1 MKRLTS
7 LVLALLLALTMM
19 VGAFAETAD
28 VTGEWYGE
36 LLGIQVTLTIN
47 ADGTYKMDI
56 AGMDSEEGVWEKNED
71 GNLVMDKG
79 TEGEGLVT
87 VTETGLST
95 EQDGMKIDFTREAPA
110 EDEELTIS
118 TETTEEELQGK
129 WQATSVIMNGMSVP
143 MSMVGQ
149 ECIIEVK
156 DSNLYLLN
164 LVGQTALA
172 EIPIPMTFVD
182 GILTVTLPVDK
193 NTTQMF
199 GVAKLTDGT
208 LLFELVQGDTTMD
221 FLMEAVP
228 EDAEPAAAEYNNIQI
243 ITTIGAE
250 DGNVFRPC
258 TFFGGNCYT
267 FDAIVARRHV

>member
-56 AGMDSEEGVWEKNED
+56 TGMDSEEGVWEKNED

-129 WQATSVIMNGMSVP
+129 WQATSVIMNGMSV
-143 MSMVGQ
+143 
-149 ECIIEVK
+149 
-156 DSNLYLLN
+156 
-164 LVGQTALA
+164 
-172 EIPIPMTFVD
+172 
-182 GILTVTLPVDK
+182 
-193 NTTQMF
+193 
-199 GVAKLTDGT
+199 
-208 LLFELVQGDTTMD
+208 
-221 FLMEAVP
+221 
-228 EDAEPAAAEYNNIQI
+228 
-243 ITTIGAE
+243 
-250 DGNVFRPC
+250 R
-258 TFFGGNCYT
+258 
-267 FDAIVARRHV
+267 

>member
-36 LLGIQVTLTIN
+36 LLGIQVTLTI
-47 ADGTYKMDI
+47 
-56 AGMDSEEGVWEKNED
+56 
-71 GNLVMDKG
+71 
-79 TEGEGLVT
+79 
-87 VTETGLST
+87 
-95 EQDGMKIDFTREAPA
+95 
-110 EDEELTIS
+110 S

-156 DSNLYLLN
+156 DSKLYLLN

-228 EDAEPAAAEYNNIQI
+228 EDAEPAAAE
-243 ITTIGAE
+243 
-250 DGNVFRPC
+250 
-258 TFFGGNCYT
+258 
-267 FDAIVARRHV
+267 

>member
-129 WQATSVIMNGMSVP
+129 WQATSV
-143 MSMVGQ
+143 VGQ

-182 GILTVTLPVDK
+182 GILTVTLPVDE
-193 NTTQMF
+193 NTKQMF

-228 EDAEPAAAEYNNIQI
+228 EDAEPAVAE
-243 ITTIGAE
+243 
-250 DGNVFRPC
+250 
-258 TFFGGNCYT
+258 
-267 FDAIVARRHV
+267 

>member
-129 WQATSVIMNGMSVP
+129 WQA

-182 GILTVTLPVDK
+182 GILTVTLPVDE

-208 LLFELVQGDTTMD
+208 VLFELVQGDTTMD

-228 EDAEPAAAEYNNIQI
+228 EDAEPAAAE
-243 ITTIGAE
+243 
-250 DGNVFRPC
+250 
-258 TFFGGNCYT
+258 
-267 FDAIVARRHV
+267 

>member
-47 ADGTYKMDI
+47 EDGTYKMDM
-56 AGMDSEEGVWEKNED
+56 AGMDSQDGVWEMNED
-71 GNLVMDKG
+71 GNLVMDKD
-79 TEGEGLVT
+79 TDGEGLVT

-95 EQDGMKIDFTREAPA
+95 EESGLKIDFTREAPA

-129 WQATSVIMNGMSVP
+129 WQAMSVIMNGASVP

-149 ECIIEVK
+149 DCIIEVK
-156 DSNLYLLN
+156 ESKLYLLN
-164 LVGQTALA
+164 LVGQTAMA
-172 EIPIPMTFVD
+172 KIPVSLTFAD
-182 GILTVTLPVDK
+182 GILAVTLPVDE

-208 LLFELVQGDTTMD
+208 VLFEVAQGDTVMD

-228 EDAEPAAAEYNNIQI
+228 EDEAPVEDAEPAAAE
-243 ITTIGAE
+243 
-250 DGNVFRPC
+250 
-258 TFFGGNCYT
+258 
-267 FDAIVARRHV
+267 

>member
-47 ADGTYKMDI
+47 ADGTYKMDV

-129 WQATSVIMNGMSVP
+129 WQATS
-143 MSMVGQ
+143 MVGQ

-182 GILTVTLPVDK
+182 GILTVTLPVDE
-193 NTTQMF
+193 NTKQMF

-228 EDAEPAAAEYNNIQI
+228 EDAEPAVAE
-243 ITTIGAE
+243 
-250 DGNVFRPC
+250 
-258 TFFGGNCYT
+258 
-267 FDAIVARRHV
+267 

>member
-1 MKRLTS
+1 MPQIHGENPPNKEKRHMKRLTS

-129 WQATSVIMNGMSVP
+129 WKATYVVMNGVSVSMSKV
-143 MSMVGQ
+143 
-149 ECIIEVK
+149 ENDCIIEVK
-156 DSNLYLLN
+156 ESNLYLRDL
-164 LVGQTALA
+164 LGQTMLA
-172 EIPIPMTFVD
+172 EIPIPMTFMD
-182 GILTVTLPVDK
+182 GVLIASLPTDE

-199 GVAKLTDGT
+199 VVAKLTDGT
-208 LLFELVQGDTTMD
+208 VLFELGQGDTAMD
-221 FLMEAVP
+221 FLMEAVT
-228 EDAEPAAAEYNNIQI
+228 EDAEPAAAE
-243 ITTIGAE
+243 
-250 DGNVFRPC
+250 
-258 TFFGGNCYT
+258 
-267 FDAIVARRHV
+267 

>member
-56 AGMDSEEGVWEKNED
+56 TGMDSEEGVWEKNED

-129 WQATSVIMNGMSVP
+129 WQATSVIMNGTGGDSDSDDVCGWHP
-143 MSMVGQ
+143 HCDAAGGQ
-149 ECIIEVK
+149 EHDADVRRGE
-156 DSNLYLLN
+156 
-164 LVGQTALA
+164 A
-172 EIPIPMTFVD
+172 D
-182 GILTVTLPVDK
+182 G
-193 NTTQMF
+193 
-199 GVAKLTDGT
+199 
-208 LLFELVQGDTTMD
+208 
-221 FLMEAVP
+221 
-228 EDAEPAAAEYNNIQI
+228 
-243 ITTIGAE
+243 
-250 DGNVFRPC
+250 
-258 TFFGGNCYT
+258 
-267 FDAIVARRHV
+267 RHVAV

>member
-79 TEGEGLVT
+79 TDGEGLVT

-110 EDEELTIS
+110 EDEELTIKH
-118 TETTEEELQGK
+118 GDD
-129 WQATSVIMNGMSVP
+129 GRR
-143 MSMVGQ
+143 
-149 ECIIEVK
+149 
-156 DSNLYLLN
+156 
-164 LVGQTALA
+164 TARQVA
-172 EIPIPMTFVD
+172 GDERHHERHERAD
-182 GILTVTLPVDK
+182 EHGGS
-193 NTTQMF
+193 
-199 GVAKLTDGT
+199 GV
-208 LLFELVQGDTTMD
+208 
-221 FLMEAVP
+221 
-228 EDAEPAAAEYNNIQI
+228 
-243 ITTIGAE
+243 
-250 DGNVFRPC
+250 
-258 TFFGGNCYT
+258 
-267 FDAIVARRHV
+267 HH

>member
-1 MKRLTS
+1 MIS
-7 LVLALLLALTMM
+7 L
-19 VGAFAETAD
+19 GN
-28 VTGEWYGE
+28 VTFQY
-36 LLGIQVTLTIN
+36 
-47 ADGTYKMDI
+47 
-56 AGMDSEEGVWEKNED
+56 AGCEEGVRNIDLTIRD
-71 GNLVMDKG
+71 GECVVLTGPSGGGKTTLTRLIN
-79 TEGEGLVT
+79 GL
-87 VTETGLST
+87 
-95 EQDGMKIDFTREAPA
+95 APAYYPGNA

-156 DSNLYLLN
+156 DSKLYLLN

-182 GILTVTLPVDK
+182 GILTVTLPVDE
-193 NTTQMF
+193 NTKQMF

-228 EDAEPAAAEYNNIQI
+228 EDAEPAAAE
-243 ITTIGAE
+243 
-250 DGNVFRPC
+250 
-258 TFFGGNCYT
+258 
-267 FDAIVARRHV
+267 

>member
-110 EDEELTIS
+110 ADSEGLNIS

-129 WQATSVIMNGMSVP
+129 WQATYVIMNGRSAP
-143 MSMVGQ
+143 MSMV
-149 ECIIEVK
+149 ENDCIIEVK
-156 DSNLYLLN
+156 ESNLYLRDL
-164 LVGQTALA
+164 LGQTMLA
-172 EIPIPMTFVD
+172 EIPIPMTFMD
-182 GILTVTLPVDK
+182 GILIASLPTDE
-193 NTTQMF
+193 NTMQMF

-208 LLFELVQGDTTMD
+208 VLFELGQGDTAMD

-228 EDAEPAAAEYNNIQI
+228 EDAEPAAAE
-243 ITTIGAE
+243 
-250 DGNVFRPC
+250 
-258 TFFGGNCYT
+258 
-267 FDAIVARRHV
+267 

>member
-79 TEGEGLVT
+79 TDGEGLVT

-110 EDEELTIS
+110 ETKS
-118 TETTEEELQGK
+118 
-129 WQATSVIMNGMSVP
+129 
-143 MSMVGQ
+143 
-149 ECIIEVK
+149 
-156 DSNLYLLN
+156 
-164 LVGQTALA
+164 
-172 EIPIPMTFVD
+172 
-182 GILTVTLPVDK
+182 
-193 NTTQMF
+193 
-199 GVAKLTDGT
+199 
-208 LLFELVQGDTTMD
+208 
-221 FLMEAVP
+221 
-228 EDAEPAAAEYNNIQI
+228 
-243 ITTIGAE
+243 
-250 DGNVFRPC
+250 
-258 TFFGGNCYT
+258 
-267 FDAIVARRHV
+267 

>member
-36 LLGIQVTLTIN
+36 LLGIQVTLTI
-47 ADGTYKMDI
+47 
-56 AGMDSEEGVWEKNED
+56 
-71 GNLVMDKG
+71 
-79 TEGEGLVT
+79 
-87 VTETGLST
+87 
-95 EQDGMKIDFTREAPA
+95 
-110 EDEELTIS
+110 S

-156 DSNLYLLN
+156 DSKLYLLN

-182 GILTVTLPVDK
+182 GILTVTLPVDE
-193 NTTQMF
+193 NTKQMF

-208 LLFELVQGDTTMD
+208 VLFELVQGDTTMD

-228 EDAEPAAAEYNNIQI
+228 EDAEPAAAE
-243 ITTIGAE
+243 
-250 DGNVFRPC
+250 
-258 TFFGGNCYT
+258 
-267 FDAIVARRHV
+267 

>member
-1 MKRLTS
+1 MPQIHGANPPNKEKRHMKRLTS

-129 WQATSVIMNGMSVP
+129 WQGTTLIMNGVSV
-143 MSMVGQ
+143 SLSAAGQ
-149 ECIIEVK
+149 ECIIEIK
-156 DSNLYLLN
+156 DSNLYVLN
-164 LVGQTALA
+164 LLSMTMLA
-172 EIPIPMTFVD
+172 EIPIPLTFAD
-182 GILTVTLPVDK
+182 GILAVTLQADE

-199 GVAKLTDGT
+199 GVAKLADGT
-208 LLFELVQGDTTMD
+208 VLFEVAQGDTVMD
-221 FLMEAVP
+221 FLMEAVT
-228 EDAEPAAAEYNNIQI
+228 EDAEPAAAE
-243 ITTIGAE
+243 
-250 DGNVFRPC
+250 
-258 TFFGGNCYT
+258 
-267 FDAIVARRHV
+267 

>member
-1 MKRLTS
+1 M
-7 LVLALLLALTMM
+7 
-19 VGAFAETAD
+19 
-28 VTGEWYGE
+28 
-36 LLGIQVTLTIN
+36 
-47 ADGTYKMDI
+47 
-56 AGMDSEEGVWEKNED
+56 
-71 GNLVMDKG
+71 
-79 TEGEGLVT
+79 
-87 VTETGLST
+87 TETGLST

-156 DSNLYLLN
+156 DSKLYLLN

-182 GILTVTLPVDK
+182 GILTVTLPVDE
-193 NTTQMF
+193 NTKQMF

-228 EDAEPAAAEYNNIQI
+228 EDAEPAAAE
-243 ITTIGAE
+243 
-250 DGNVFRPC
+250 
-258 TFFGGNCYT
+258 
-267 FDAIVARRHV
+267 

>member
-156 DSNLYLLN
+156 DSKLYLLN
-164 LVGQTALA
+164 LVGQ
-172 EIPIPMTFVD
+172 MTFVD

-208 LLFELVQGDTTMD
+208 VLFELVQGDTTMD
-221 FLMEAVP
+221 FLMEAVT
-228 EDAEPAAAEYNNIQI
+228 EEAEPAAAE
-243 ITTIGAE
+243 
-250 DGNVFRPC
+250 
-258 TFFGGNCYT
+258 
-267 FDAIVARRHV
+267 

>member
-79 TEGEGLVT
+79 TEGEGM
-87 VTETGLST
+87 ST

-156 DSNLYLLN
+156 DSKLYLLN

-182 GILTVTLPVDK
+182 GILTVTLPVDE
-193 NTTQMF
+193 NTKQMF

-228 EDAEPAAAEYNNIQI
+228 EDAEPAAAE
-243 ITTIGAE
+243 
-250 DGNVFRPC
+250 
-258 TFFGGNCYT
+258 
-267 FDAIVARRHV
+267 

>member
-79 TEGEGLVT
+79 TDGEGLVT

-156 DSNLYLLN
+156 EQQSVSAESGWSDGAGGDSDSDD
-164 LVGQTALA
+164 VCGWHPHCDAA
-172 EIPIPMTFVD
+172 GGREHDADVRRGEAD
-182 GILTVTLPVDK
+182 G
-193 NTTQMF
+193 
-199 GVAKLTDGT
+199 
-208 LLFELVQGDTTMD
+208 
-221 FLMEAVP
+221 
-228 EDAEPAAAEYNNIQI
+228 
-243 ITTIGAE
+243 
-250 DGNVFRPC
+250 
-258 TFFGGNCYT
+258 
-267 FDAIVARRHV
+267 RHVAV

>member
-182 GILTVTLPVDK
+182 GILTVTLPVDE

-228 EDAEPAAAEYNNIQI
+228 EDAEPPAAE
-243 ITTIGAE
+243 
-250 DGNVFRPC
+250 
-258 TFFGGNCYT
+258 
-267 FDAIVARRHV
+267 

>member
-1 MKRLTS
+1 MPQIHGENPPNKEKRHMKRLTS

-56 AGMDSEEGVWEKNED
+56 TGMDSEEGVWEKNED

-110 EDEELTIS
+110 ADSEGLNIS
-118 TETTEEELQGK
+118 TETTEEQLQGK

-149 ECIIEVK
+149 ECVIEVK

-172 EIPIPMTFVD
+172 EIAVPLTFAD
-182 GILTVTLPVDK
+182 GILGVTLQVDE
-193 NTTQMF
+193 NTSEMF
-199 GVAKLTDGT
+199 ALAMLEDGT
-208 LLFELVQGDTTMD
+208 VLFEVAMGDTVMD

-228 EDAEPAAAEYNNIQI
+228 EDAEPAAAE
-243 ITTIGAE
+243 
-250 DGNVFRPC
+250 
-258 TFFGGNCYT
+258 
-267 FDAIVARRHV
+267 

>member
-79 TEGEGLVT
+79 TDGEGLVT

-129 WQATSVIMNGMSVP
+129 WQATSVI
-143 MSMVGQ
+143 
-149 ECIIEVK
+149 IEVK

-182 GILTVTLPVDK
+182 GILTVTLPVDE

-208 LLFELVQGDTTMD
+208 VLFELVQGDTTMD

-228 EDAEPAAAEYNNIQI
+228 EDAEPAAAE
-243 ITTIGAE
+243 
-250 DGNVFRPC
+250 
-258 TFFGGNCYT
+258 
-267 FDAIVARRHV
+267 

>member
-95 EQDGMKIDFTREAPA
+95 EQDRADDHGNMQNGHVDKAQRNDSQRREA
-110 EDEELTIS
+110 ENERERDEQRRDDELPEIHV
-118 TETTEEELQGK
+118 LHGN
-129 WQATSVIMNGMSVP
+129 TSVQVP
-143 MSMVGQ
+143 MRDTLRFLGETGNTCAGAAPRMPSVAV
-149 ECIIEVK
+149 IIKGIAFLRLRIHVK
-156 DSNLYLLN
+156 MWY
-164 LVGQTALA
+164 
-172 EIPIPMTFVD
+172 
-182 GILTVTLPVDK
+182 DK
-193 NTTQMF
+193 
-199 GVAKLTDGT
+199 KK
-208 LLFELVQGDTTMD
+208 
-221 FLMEAVP
+221 
-228 EDAEPAAAEYNNIQI
+228 
-243 ITTIGAE
+243 
-250 DGNVFRPC
+250 
-258 TFFGGNCYT
+258 
-267 FDAIVARRHV
+267 

>member
-79 TEGEGLVT
+79 TDGEGLVT

-118 TETTEEELQGK
+118 TETPFLPARPVRPERCSRVALFTGISA
-129 WQATSVIMNGMSVP
+129 WMTRPRSGRSMPRAAT
-143 MSMVGQ
+143 
-149 ECIIEVK
+149 
-156 DSNLYLLN
+156 
-164 LVGQTALA
+164 LVATQTRAC
-172 EIPIPMTFVD
+172 PS
-182 GILTVTLPVDK
+182 
-193 NTTQMF
+193 
-199 GVAKLTDGT
+199 
-208 LLFELVQGDTTMD
+208 
-221 FLMEAVP
+221 
-228 EDAEPAAAEYNNIQI
+228 
-243 ITTIGAE
+243 
-250 DGNVFRPC
+250 
-258 TFFGGNCYT
+258 
-267 FDAIVARRHV
+267 RRA